1 MNSDGVIEL
10 LQRRG
15 TDSFDLYERRPGN
28 FQLIA
33 PIMHEDGDMVEVYLQ
48 DSPKGDGYVRVCDF
62 GLTLMRLSYSFD
74 VSTPTRQRIFESI
87 IINNG
92 VSNDGGNLYLDTH
105 LDKLYESVLQFA
117 GCAQK
122 VCNMRYWSRET
133 VRSAFY
139 DDLGSYVDEKLIQ
152 FNPVRNHFPM
162 DEYPISVDWSLSY
175 NRRDFYLFGVL
186 GNEKAKNVAIAL
198 LEFQKARLPFF
209 SLVVH
214 ESMEELGRRERL
226 YLTKNADTQYP
237 LLADFQERGADDIYR
252 FAGSNGVPVA
262 L

>member
-122 VCNMRYWSRET
+122 VCNMRY
-133 VRSAFY
+133 
-139 DDLGSYVDEKLIQ
+139 
-152 FNPVRNHFPM
+152 
-162 DEYPISVDWSLSY
+162 
-175 NRRDFYLFGVL
+175 
-186 GNEKAKNVAIAL
+186 
-198 LEFQKARLPFF
+198 
-209 SLVVH
+209 
-214 ESMEELGRRERL
+214 
-226 YLTKNADTQYP
+226 
-237 LLADFQERGADDIYR
+237 
-252 FAGSNGVPVA
+252 
-262 L
+262 

>member
-1 MNSDGVIEL
+1 MNSDGIIEL
-10 LQRRG
+10 LRRRG
-15 TDSFDLYERRPGN
+15 TDAFDLYESRPGS

-33 PIMHEDGDMVEVYLQ
+33 PIMHEDGDMVEVYLR

-62 GLTLMRLSYSFD
+62 GMTLMRLSYSFD
-74 VSTPTRQRIFESI
+74 VGTPTRQRIFESI

-92 VSNDGGNLYLDTH
+92 VGNDDGNLYLDTP

-139 DDLGSYVDEKLIQ
+139 DDLGSYVDPELVE
-152 FNPVRNHFPM
+152 FNPVRNLYPM
-162 DEYPISVDWSLSY
+162 GDYPISVDWSLRH

-198 LEFQKARLPFF
+198 LEFQKARLPFI

-214 ESMEELGRRERL
+214 ESMEELGSRERL

-237 LLADFQERGADDIYR
+237 LLADFQERGMEDIYR
-252 FAGSNGVPVA
+252 FAGLNGAPFA
-262 L
+262 

>member
-1 MNSDGVIEL
+1 MNSSDIKERL
-10 LQRRG
+10 RRRG
-15 TDSFDLYERRPGN
+15 TTAFDLYERRQGI
-28 FQLIA
+28 FSSSRRSCTRTGTWWMSTFA
-33 PIMHEDGDMVEVYLQ
+33 T
-48 DSPKGDGYVRVCDF
+48 VRKVMDTSAFVIF
-62 GLTLMRLSYSFD
+62 GMTLMRLSYSFD

-87 IINNG
+87 IVNNG
-92 VSNDGGNLYLDTH
+92 VVNDDGNLYLDTP

-139 DDLGSYVDEKLIQ
+139 DDLSSYVDQELVE
-152 FNPVRNHFPM
+152 FNPVRNLFPM
-162 DEYPISVDWSLSY
+162 GDYPISVDWSLTH

-198 LEFQKARLPFF
+198 LGFQKVRLPFI

-214 ESMEELGRRERL
+214 ESMEELGSRERL

-237 LLADFQERGADDIYR
+237 LLADFQERATQDIYR
-252 FAGSNGVPVA
+252 FAGLNGAPVA
-262 L
+262 

>member
-1 MNSDGVIEL
+1 MNSDGIIEL
-10 LQRRG
+10 LRSRG
-15 TDSFDLYERRPGN
+15 TDAFDLYERRPGS

-48 DSPKGDGYVRVCDF
+48 DSPKGDRYVRVCDF
-62 GLTLMRLSYSFD
+62 GLTLMRLSYTFD
-74 VSTPTRQRIFESI
+74 VGTPTRQRIFESI

-92 VSNDGGNLYLDTH
+92 VGSEDGNLYLDTP

-122 VCNMRYWSRET
+122 VCNMRYWSREN

-139 DDLGSYVDEKLIQ
+139 DDLGSYVDQELDQ
-152 FNPVRNHFPM
+152 FNPIRNLLPM
-162 DEYPISVDWSLSY
+162 EDYPISVDWSLTH

-214 ESMEELGRRERL
+214 ESMGELGSREQL

-237 LLADFQERGADDIYR
+237 LLADFQERGVEDIYR
-252 FAGSNGVPVA
+252 FAGSNGTPVA
-262 L
+262 N

>member
-1 MNSDGVIEL
+1 MNSGNIIER

-15 TDSFDLYERRPGN
+15 TDAFDLYERRPGN

-48 DSPKGDGYVRVCDF
+48 DSPKGDGYVRLCDF
-62 GLTLMRLSYSFD
+62 GLTLMRLSYSFE
-74 VSTPTRQRIFESI
+74 VGTPTRQRIFESI

-92 VSNDGGNLYLDTH
+92 VSNDDGNLFLDTP

-122 VCNMRYWSRET
+122 VCNMRYWSRES

-139 DDLGSYVDEKLIQ
+139 EDLGSYVDEELGQ
-152 FNPVRNHFPM
+152 FNPVKDLFPM
-162 DEYPISVDWSLSY
+162 DDYPISVDWSLSH
-175 NRRDFYLFGVL
+175 NHRDFYLFGVP

-214 ESMEELGRRERL
+214 ESMGELGSREQL

-237 LLADFQERGADDIYR
+237 VLSDFQERGVEDIYR
-252 FAGSNGVPVA
+252 FAGSNGTTVVV
-262 L
+262 

>member
-1 MNSDGVIEL
+1 MQHAL
-10 LQRRG
+10 L
-15 TDSFDLYERRPGN
+15 
-28 FQLIA
+28 
-33 PIMHEDGDMVEVYLQ
+33 
-48 DSPKGDGYVRVCDF
+48 
-62 GLTLMRLSYSFD
+62 
-74 VSTPTRQRIFESI
+74 
-87 IINNG
+87 
-92 VSNDGGNLYLDTH
+92 
-105 LDKLYESVLQFA
+105 
-117 GCAQK
+117 
-122 VCNMRYWSRET
+122 SRET

-175 NRRDFYLFGVL
+175 NRRDFYVFGVL

>member
-1 MNSDGVIEL
+1 MNSGDIKDL
-10 LQRRG
+10 LRRRG
-15 TDSFDLYERRPGN
+15 TDAFDLYERRPGD

-33 PIMHEDGDMVEVYLQ
+33 PIIHEDGDMVEVYLR
-48 DSPKGDGYVRVCDF
+48 DSPQGKGYMRVCDF
-62 GLTLMRLSYSFD
+62 GMTLMRLSYSFD

-87 IINNG
+87 IVNNG
-92 VSNDGGNLYLDTH
+92 VGNDDGNLYLDTP

-133 VRSAFY
+133 VHSAFY
-139 DDLGSYVDEKLIQ
+139 DDLGSYVDQELVE
-152 FNPVRNHFPM
+152 FNPVRNLFPM
-162 DEYPISVDWSLSY
+162 GDYPISVDWSLTH

-198 LEFQKARLPFF
+198 LGFQKVRLPFI

-214 ESMEELGRRERL
+214 ESMEELGSRERL

-237 LLADFQERGADDIYR
+237 LLADFQERATQDIYR
-252 FAGSNGVPVA
+252 FAGLNGAPVA
-262 L
+262 

>member
-1 MNSDGVIEL
+1 MNSHGIIEL

-15 TDSFDLYERRPGN
+15 TDAFDLYERRPGR

-48 DSPKGDGYVRVCDF
+48 DSPKGDGYIRVCDF
-62 GLTLMRLSYSFD
+62 GLTLMRLSYNFEIG
-74 VSTPTRQRIFESI
+74 TPTRQRIFESI

-92 VSNDGGNLYLDTH
+92 VGNEDGNLYLDAPI
-105 LDKLYESVLQFA
+105 DRLYESVLQFA
-117 GCAQK
+117 GCVQK
-122 VCNMRYWSRET
+122 VCNMRYWSRES

-139 DDLGSYVDEKLIQ
+139 DDLGSYIDQELAQ

-162 DEYPISVDWSLSY
+162 DDYPISVDWSLSY
-175 NRRDFYLFGVL
+175 NRRDFYLFGVR

-198 LEFQKARLPFF
+198 LEFQKVRLPFF

-237 LLADFQERGADDIYR
+237 VLTDFQERATEDIYR
-252 FAGSNGVPVA
+252 FAGSNGVPIA
-262 L
+262 N